1 MQFLA
6 GSKVACALLAAL
18 AVGSGVQTWYLVKVQ
33 RELGALRA
41 TVSSEVEAD
50 EEGPT
55 VVAAPRSDPQSMFER
70 LHERLG
76 LEFGPLGPWT
86 SPLWSDAHAFP
97 LEGELP
103 LLRDRGDAYELSLA
117 LPEGL
122 QGDVSARVEGGM
134 LIVRGDHEGLD
145 GRARRNSRF
154 ERRTTLPP
162 DADPGSLATRVE
174 DGRLHVRLEKRAP
187 ARASA

>member
-1 MQFLA
+1 
-6 GSKVACALLAAL
+6 
-18 AVGSGVQTWYLVKVQ
+18 
-33 RELGALRA
+33 
-41 TVSSEVEAD
+41 
-50 EEGPT
+50 
-55 VVAAPRSDPQSMFER
+55 
-70 LHERLG
+70 

-97 LEGELP
+97 LEDELP

-122 QGDVSARVEGGM
+122 QGEVSARVEGGM